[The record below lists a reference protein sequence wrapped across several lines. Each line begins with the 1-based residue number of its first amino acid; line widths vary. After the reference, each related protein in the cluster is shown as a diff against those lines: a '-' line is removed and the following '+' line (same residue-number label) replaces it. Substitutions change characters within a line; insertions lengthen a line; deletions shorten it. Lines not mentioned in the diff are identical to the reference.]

1 MALPD
6 VDRRH
11 TAHVQAAPPA
21 NADWP
26 PPNHIHTH
34 FPPSASHLHS
44 KKKKTTLSPF
54 NHFPL
59 FFYAFYSFLSLIP
72 AYNYCRNDPPAL
84 LYDVRR
90 TYIDYYIRF
99 LSIYRFT
106 IPFQFKFDEI
116 TWLFSGAM
124 RRIWKIFIL
133 TWRHLPNAVE
143 PDQWLEE
150 IGFFVLVQ
158 STSQYI
164 AVSHWSR
171 LQESYILLLL
181 YYLTIYIACY
191 VRNLSTVTLCIG
203 FHSIVL
209 YDAQ

>member
-1 MALPD
+1 MRRDEQLASRSSTNYVNRQNLLAREPTGLRFKSVVLEGNDMEICATVIARRFLLFSCVPHFEMALPD

-72 AYNYCRNDPPAL
+72 AYNEM
-84 LYDVRR
+84 
-90 TYIDYYIRF
+90 IRQR
-99 LSIYRFT
+99 SC
-106 IPFQFKFDEI
+106 
-116 TWLFSGAM
+116 M
-124 RRIWKIFIL
+124 
-133 TWRHLPNAVE
+133 
-143 PDQWLEE
+143 
-150 IGFFVLVQ
+150 
-158 STSQYI
+158 TS
-164 AVSHWSR
+164 
-171 LQESYILLLL
+171 
-181 YYLTIYIACY
+181 
-191 VRNLSTVTLCIG
+191 
-203 FHSIVL
+203 
-209 YDAQ
+209 DAHI